1 MKLTFEHVH
10 VMINHLPIHGLAI
23 ALLALAGAMVIRSR
37 PAQLIALALT
47 VFCSAMVLLVSYTG
61 NQAFDAVI
69 ALTDDAGTEWLDEHS
84 RRAGLVAP
92 VYYAAAALGLAA
104 IFLPLRWPKSAVPLA
119 AITLA
124 LGAAAMLGGGWI
136 ARAGGQIRHPELREE
151 VPAKVVEGKA
161 GGLREE
167 RSILMPPLNGH

>member
-1 MKLTFEHVH
+1 MARDTIPTDEPTSCITDMKLTFEHVH

-47 VFCSAMVLLVSYTG
+47 VFCSAMVMLVSYTG

-84 RRAGLVAP
+84 RRAGLAGW
-92 VYYAAAALGLAA
+92 VYYAAATFGMAA
-104 IFLPLRWPKSAVPLA
+104 IFFPLRWPRSTVPLA
-119 AITLA
+119 AVTLA
-124 LGAAAMLGGGWI
+124 LGAAALLGGGWT

-151 VPAKVVEGKA
+151 APAAVT
-161 GGLREE
+161 
-167 RSILMPPLNGH
+167 SP